1 MHLNNFLVFKVPG
14 KLTNTEETVTFS
26 YSMSSENHE
35 RTTQFIIQPGSD
47 QTAIIP
53 QEIAS
58 LLLSGE
64 QTIITQE
71 SRDGSES
78 NNVNATDNEDTNA
91 DSENYVELT
100 SGTSIAEANEDC
112 RSSSSNSNSCGGK
125 HDQQENS
132 PQVDHD
138 ADLITIDTDNVN
150 TEQFSNINTYL

>member
-1 MHLNNFLVFKVPG
+1 
-14 KLTNTEETVTFS
+14 
-26 YSMSSENHE
+26 MSSENHE
-35 RTTQFIIQPGSD
+35 RTTQFIIEPGSD

-78 NNVNATDNEDTNA
+78 NTVNATDNEDTNA

-100 SGTSIAEANEDC
+100 SGTSITDHEADEDC
-112 RSSSSNSNSCGGK
+112 RANSLNSNSCECK
-125 HDQQENS
+125 HDQQENN
-132 PQVDHD
+132 PQVDHV
-138 ADLITIDTDNVN
+138 ADLNTMDTDNVN
-150 TEQFSNINTYL
+150 TEQFSTMNTYL

>member
-1 MHLNNFLVFKVPG
+1 M
-14 KLTNTEETVTFS
+14 TFS

-35 RTTQFIIQPGSD
+35 RTTQFIIEPGSD

-78 NNVNATDNEDTNA
+78 NTVNATDNEDSQDTNA
-91 DSENYVELT
+91 DNENYVELT
-100 SGTSIAEANEDC
+100 NGTSITDREADEDC
-112 RSSSSNSNSCGGK
+112 RASSLNSNSCGSK
-125 HDQQENS
+125 
-132 PQVDHD
+132 QVDNV
-138 ADLITIDTDNVN
+138 ADLNTMDTDNVI
-150 TEQFSNINTYL
+150 TEQFSTMNTYL

>member
-1 MHLNNFLVFKVPG
+1 M
-14 KLTNTEETVTFS
+14 TFS

-35 RTTQFIIQPGSD
+35 RTTQFIIEPGSD

-78 NNVNATDNEDTNA
+78 NTVNATDNEDMNA

-100 SGTSIAEANEDC
+100 SGTSITDHEADEDC
-112 RSSSSNSNSCGGK
+112 RASSLNSNSCGSK
-125 HDQQENS
+125 HDQQENN
-132 PQVDHD
+132 PQVDHV
-138 ADLITIDTDNVN
+138 ADLNTMDTDNVN
-150 TEQFSNINTYL
+150 TEQFSTMNTYL

>member
-1 MHLNNFLVFKVPG
+1 M
-14 KLTNTEETVTFS
+14 TFS

-35 RTTQFIIQPGSD
+35 RTTQFIIEPGSD

-78 NNVNATDNEDTNA
+78 NTVNATDNEDMNA

-100 SGTSIAEANEDC
+100 NGTSITDHEADEDC
-112 RSSSSNSNSCGGK
+112 RASSLNSNSCGSK
-125 HDQQENS
+125 K
-132 PQVDHD
+132 VDNV
-138 ADLITIDTDNVN
+138 ADLNTMDTDNVI
-150 TEQFSNINTYL
+150 TEQFSTMNTYL

>member
-1 MHLNNFLVFKVPG
+1 
-14 KLTNTEETVTFS
+14 
-26 YSMSSENHE
+26 MSSENHE
-35 RTTQFIIQPGSD
+35 RTTQFIIEPGSD

-78 NNVNATDNEDTNA
+78 NTVNATDNEDTNA

-100 SGTSIAEANEDC
+100 NGTNITDHEADEDC
-112 RSSSSNSNSCGGK
+112 RASSLNSNSCGSK
-125 HDQQENS
+125 HDQQENN
-132 PQVDHD
+132 PQVDHV
-138 ADLITIDTDNVN
+138 ADLNTMDTDNVN
-150 TEQFSNINTYL
+150 TEQFSTMNTYL

>member
-1 MHLNNFLVFKVPG
+1 M
-14 KLTNTEETVTFS
+14 TFS
-26 YSMSSENHE
+26 YSMSSENHD
-35 RTTQFIIQPGSD
+35 RTTQFIIEPGSD

-78 NNVNATDNEDTNA
+78 NTVNATDNEDMNA

-100 SGTSIAEANEDC
+100 NGTNITDHEADEDC
-112 RSSSSNSNSCGGK
+112 QASSLNSNSCGSK
-125 HDQQENS
+125 QDQQENN
-132 PQVDHD
+132 PQVDNI
-138 ADLITIDTDNVN
+138 ADLNTMDTDNVN
-150 TEQFSNINTYL
+150 TEQFSTMNTYL

>member
-1 MHLNNFLVFKVPG
+1 M
-14 KLTNTEETVTFS
+14 TFS

-35 RTTQFIIQPGSD
+35 RTTQFIIEPGSD

-78 NNVNATDNEDTNA
+78 NTVNATDNEDTNA

-100 SGTSIAEANEDC
+100 SGTSITDHEADEDC
-112 RSSSSNSNSCGGK
+112 RASSLNSNSCGSK
-125 HDQQENS
+125 HDQQENN
-132 PQVDHD
+132 PQVDHV
-138 ADLITIDTDNVN
+138 ADLNTMDTDNVN
-150 TEQFSNINTYL
+150 TEQFSTMNTYL

>member
-1 MHLNNFLVFKVPG
+1 
-14 KLTNTEETVTFS
+14 
-26 YSMSSENHE
+26 MSSENHE
-35 RTTQFIIQPGSD
+35 RTTQFIIEPGSD

-78 NNVNATDNEDTNA
+78 NTVNATDNEDTNA

-100 SGTSIAEANEDC
+100 SGTSITDHEADEDC
-112 RSSSSNSNSCGGK
+112 QANSLNSNSCGSK
-125 HDQQENS
+125 QDQQENN
-132 PQVDHD
+132 PQVDNV
-138 ADLITIDTDNVN
+138 ADLNTMDTDNVN
-150 TEQFSNINTYL
+150 TEQFSTMNTYL

>member
-1 MHLNNFLVFKVPG
+1 M
-14 KLTNTEETVTFS
+14 TFS

-35 RTTQFIIQPGSD
+35 RTTQFIIEPGSD

-78 NNVNATDNEDTNA
+78 NTVNATDNEDSQDTNA
-91 DSENYVELT
+91 DNENYVELT
-100 SGTSIAEANEDC
+100 NGTSITDREADEDC
-112 RSSSSNSNSCGGK
+112 RASSLNSNSCGSK
-125 HDQQENS
+125 QDQQENN
-132 PQVDHD
+132 PQVDNV
-138 ADLITIDTDNVN
+138 ADLNTMDTDNVI
-150 TEQFSNINTYL
+150 TEQFSTMNTYL

>member
-1 MHLNNFLVFKVPG
+1 
-14 KLTNTEETVTFS
+14 
-26 YSMSSENHE
+26 MSSENHE
-35 RTTQFIIQPGSD
+35 RTTQFIIEPGSD

-78 NNVNATDNEDTNA
+78 NTVNATDNEDMNA

-100 SGTSIAEANEDC
+100 NGTNITDHEADEDC
-112 RSSSSNSNSCGGK
+112 QASSLNSNSCGSK
-125 HDQQENS
+125 
-132 PQVDHD
+132 QVDNV
-138 ADLITIDTDNVN
+138 ADLNTMDTDNVN
-150 TEQFSNINTYL
+150 TEQFSTMNTYL

>member
-1 MHLNNFLVFKVPG
+1 
-14 KLTNTEETVTFS
+14 
-26 YSMSSENHE
+26 MSSENHE
-35 RTTQFIIQPGSD
+35 RTTQFIIEPGSD

-78 NNVNATDNEDTNA
+78 NTVNATDNEDMNA

-100 SGTSIAEANEDC
+100 SGTSITDHEADEDC
-112 RSSSSNSNSCGGK
+112 RASSLNSNSCGSK
-125 HDQQENS
+125 HDQQENN
-132 PQVDHD
+132 PQVDHV
-138 ADLITIDTDNVN
+138 ADLNTMDTDNVN
-150 TEQFSNINTYL
+150 TEQFSTMNTYL

>member
-1 MHLNNFLVFKVPG
+1 
-14 KLTNTEETVTFS
+14 
-26 YSMSSENHE
+26 MSSENHE
-35 RTTQFIIQPGSD
+35 RTTQFIIEPGSD

-78 NNVNATDNEDTNA
+78 NTVNATDNEDTNA

-100 SGTSIAEANEDC
+100 SGTSITDHEADEDC
-112 RSSSSNSNSCGGK
+112 RASSLNSNSCGSK
-125 HDQQENS
+125 HDQQENN
-132 PQVDHD
+132 PQVDHV
-138 ADLITIDTDNVN
+138 ADLNTMDTDNVN
-150 TEQFSNINTYL
+150 TEQFSTMNTYL